1 MEKANEYFEL
11 LSEILAEENTEA
23 LNAPNEADI
32 LYDIIYSQIDND
44 LLRGVEKVCF
54 EGKYSIIDGLKDSL
68 ISPSL
73 REKR

>member
-32 LYDIIYSQIDND
+32 LYDIIYSQIA
-44 LLRGVEKVCF
+44 R
-54 EGKYSIIDGLKDSL
+54 S
-68 ISPSL
+68 
-73 REKR
+73 